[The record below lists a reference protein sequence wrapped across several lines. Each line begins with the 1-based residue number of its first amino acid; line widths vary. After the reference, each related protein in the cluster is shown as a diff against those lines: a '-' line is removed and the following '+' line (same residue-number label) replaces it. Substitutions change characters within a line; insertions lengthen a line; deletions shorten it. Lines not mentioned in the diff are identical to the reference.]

1 MSFTL
6 AKIDKREHLM
16 ITFKTCNFNFSQ
28 NKSLAC
34 FVILFL
40 LFIYGLPASYAQ
52 TNNIPNI
59 SGVWANALLTPDDER
74 WRLVDIAC
82 ARTGCSVTGFNY
94 LQSLLDD
101 KNNNDRSM
109 NELFQDMRSYEKEQ
123 NKNLLTPLGQKKQAE
138 YEPSQGA
145 ALDCTPEGDSLR
157 HQITA
162 PVPMKIEQLD
172 DRVVFSYEYWNAVR
186 TVYMDGRKQPEG
198 EPATRLGRSSGRYEG
213 LTLIVETTNVIPNVT
228 GVPGGGAFAPSADT
242 LFVERYTHN
251 PDSGRLD
258 LELTIIDPVHF
269 RKPYGNQ
276 RSYLPEPD
284 WELEEFVCEAITGEF

>member
-1 MSFTL
+1 MCIPLIGKLKFFGC
-6 AKIDKREHLM
+6 K
-16 ITFKTCNFNFSQ
+16 NP
-28 NKSLAC
+28 AC
-34 FVILFL
+34 FALLFL
-40 LFIYGLPASYAQ
+40 VITNWATASYAQ
-52 TNNIPNI
+52 NDDIPNI

-74 WRLVDIAC
+74 WRIVDLAC

-94 LQSLLDD
+94 LQTLLDD
-101 KNNNDRSM
+101 NSNKDRSM
-109 NELFQDMRSYEKEQ
+109 NELFQDMRDYEKEQ

-162 PVPMKIEQLD
+162 PVPMKIEQMD
-172 DRVVFSYEYWNAVR
+172 DRIVFSYEYWNAVR
-186 TVYMDGRKQPEG
+186 TVYLDGRKAPEG
-198 EPATRLGRSSGRYEG
+198 EPATRLGHSNGRYEG

-228 GVPGGGAFAPSADT
+228 GVPGGGAFAPSANT

-284 WELEEFVCEAITGEF
+284 WELDEFVCEAITGEF

>member
-1 MSFTL
+1 MTTL
-6 AKIDKREHLM
+6 KISNL
-16 ITFKTCNFNFSQ
+16 NFSGGK
-28 NKSLAC
+28 NPAC
-34 FVILFL
+34 FALLFL
-40 LFIYGLPASYAQ
+40 LMTNWVTASYAQ
-52 TNNIPNI
+52 NNNIPNI
-59 SGVWANALLTPDDER
+59 SGVWANALLTPADER
-74 WRLVDIAC
+74 WRIVDLAC

-101 KNNNDRSM
+101 KNNKDRSM
-109 NELFQDMRSYEKEQ
+109 NELFQDMRNYEKEQ

-138 YEPSQGA
+138 YKPSQGA

-162 PVPMKIEQLD
+162 PVPMKIEQMD
-172 DRVVFSYEYWNAVR
+172 DRVVISYEYWNAVR
-186 TVYMDGRKQPEG
+186 TIYLDGRKQAEG
-198 EPATRLGRSSGRYEG
+198 EPATRLGHSTGRYEG
-213 LTLIVETTNVIPNVT
+213 LTLIVETTNIIPNVS

-242 LFVERYTHN
+242 LFVEYYTHN

-258 LELTIIDPVHF
+258 MELTIIDPVHF

-284 WELEEFVCEAITGEF
+284 WELDEFVCEAITGEF